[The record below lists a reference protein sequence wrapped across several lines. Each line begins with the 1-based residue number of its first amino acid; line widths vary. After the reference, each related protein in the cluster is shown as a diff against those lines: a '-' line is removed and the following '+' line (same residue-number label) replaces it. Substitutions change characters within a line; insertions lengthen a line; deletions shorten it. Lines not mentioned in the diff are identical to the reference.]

1 LITATAVSL
10 RKEEREKD
18 YPRGMVVGTRHAEQ
32 GKKHQR
38 IRVKGQATGFESLV
52 EKDKRLSREVYDR
65 FYERVVPASVLE
77 LIEGL
82 GSGKIW
88 FPLAIA
94 ALVATRDNLPSAQ
107 IAANFVA
114 GLVLD
119 VIIVGSLKAVVRRD
133 RPDYSRSKE
142 YVPVI
147 NVDSYSMPSG
157 HTSRSVYVAIFFSC
171 VITTTTTTVPLHAV
185 AMTCL
190 GVVWSVG
197 TAASRVMLGR
207 HYLLDVFVGT
217 AVSFLNFLMLTKG
230 TFSATGLLLDTHLTS
245 QLVQKFSL

>member
-1 LITATAVSL
+1 MA
-10 RKEEREKD
+10 
-18 YPRGMVVGTRHAEQ
+18 VGTRRAER

-38 IRVKGQATGFESLV
+38 VRVKGQATGFESLV
-52 EKDKRLSREVYDR
+52 EKDKRLSRLVYDR

-77 LIEGL
+77 LIEAL

-94 ALVATRDNLPSAQ
+94 ALVATRYNLPSAH

-119 VIIVGSLKAVVRRD
+119 VIIVGSLKAAVRRE

-157 HTSRSVYVAIFFSC
+157 HTSRSVYVAIFFS
-171 VITTTTTTVPLHAV
+171 
-185 AMTCL
+185 
-190 GVVWSVG
+190 S
-197 TAASRVMLGR
+197 
-207 HYLLDVFVGT
+207 
-217 AVSFLNFLMLTKG
+217 
-230 TFSATGLLLDTHLTS
+230 
-245 QLVQKFSL
+245 